1 MSLLS
6 AIKDGTTPMIDVEE
20 LKGLGLNFNV
30 IANLWLGEVDVNE
43 DDFPVA
49 GRKHIVPK
57 FLNRLL
63 GLSLNKQSL
72 LMEYFFAFVEI
83 EVKASKAAGK
93 MDVGI
98 KTLSGQS
105 VEIVDKPR
113 SFCFNED
120 CKIELFKVKVDKGM
134 TYAAA
139 NDVFRQELVNQDD
152 SAKIV
157 TGLNSTPICMR
168 NSLKSTT
175 KALCQ
180 THSLVS
186 NSPISVV
193 WRMKTVSCYGN
204 LFFATF
210 L

>member
-1 MSLLS
+1 
-6 AIKDGTTPMIDVEE
+6 
-20 LKGLGLNFNV
+20 
-30 IANLWLGEVDVNE
+30 
-43 DDFPVA
+43 
-49 GRKHIVPK
+49 
-57 FLNRLL
+57 
-63 GLSLNKQSL
+63 
-72 LMEYFFAFVEI
+72 MEYFFAFVEI

-157 TGLNSTPICMR
+157 TGYYIKQGRRHKVPKIFLIISPDSRSQKVIVFRPNEGRGVLTKTYVSSRITFGDLKLITTEEQIKELWETEY
-168 NSLKSTT
+168 SLADIDFPTGKIYP
-175 KALCQ
+175 AFNLILLFL
-180 THSLVS
+180 SL
-186 NSPISVV
+186 
-193 WRMKTVSCYGN
+193 
-204 LFFATF
+204 
-210 L
+210 